1 MRALVVRAMAVVLLG
16 VSSCYAQFNQPN
28 PCRVLI
34 EVTYEDGREKVEF
47 AEVELSDAM
56 GTSSAMDRK
65 DTNRDG
71 RAEFQ
76 SYTGKHR
83 VRIRGSNIGTYDG
96 DFEIMPGESYHVE
109 RIRVKRVAGTGSGDS
124 PAAGIT
130 NAARFSIP
138 DEARKE
144 YEKGREFLAKQ
155 KWEEARERFQAVV
168 EIAPQFDLGHY
179 YQGVAA
185 LQMKDTAAAR
195 ASFEKAVTL
204 NDKFAEAQ
212 RTYARMLLPEK
223 EFTKIAELLTK
234 SLAVEPQ
241 NAWALMNLAFAE
253 LQLQRFADAQAHA
266 QRVHSVQHEGMANAH
281 MIAGYALDAQ
291 GKKAEAISEFKLY
304 LKEDPKGPN
313 VKRAQEFIAKLESK

>member
-1 MRALVVRAMAVVLLG
+1 
-16 VSSCYAQFNQPN
+16 
-28 PCRVLI
+28 
-34 EVTYEDGREKVEF
+34 
-47 AEVELSDAM
+47 
-56 GTSSAMDRK
+56 
-65 DTNRDG
+65 
-71 RAEFQ
+71 
-76 SYTGKHR
+76 
-83 VRIRGSNIGTYDG
+83 
-96 DFEIMPGESYHVE
+96 
-109 RIRVKRVAGTGSGDS
+109 VKRLAGSADS
-124 PAAGIT
+124 PVAGIT

-223 EFTKIAELLTK
+223 EFAKIADLLTK

-241 NAWALMNLAFAE
+241 NGWALMNLAFAE
-253 LQLQRFADAQAHA
+253 LQLQKFPDAQAHA
-266 QRVHSVQHEGMANAH
+266 QRVHGVQHEGMANAH
-281 MIAGYALDAQ
+281 MIAAYALDAQ